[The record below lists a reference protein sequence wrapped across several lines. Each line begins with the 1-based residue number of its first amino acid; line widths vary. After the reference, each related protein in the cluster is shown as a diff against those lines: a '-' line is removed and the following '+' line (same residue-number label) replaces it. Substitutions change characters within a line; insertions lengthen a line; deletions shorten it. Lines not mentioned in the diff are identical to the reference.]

1 MQVVEEIVSLD
12 RSMNLHVD
20 DADVVELVEE
30 DLMPEELAEL
40 QSEQQKVLVEHSPE
54 EERDREEVSTD
65 VIQSIKGKWNECQD
79 FFEKDHP
86 DITVTNSVESDKW

>member
-40 QSEQQKVLVEHSPE
+40 QSE
-54 EERDREEVSTD
+54 
-65 VIQSIKGKWNECQD
+65 
-79 FFEKDHP
+79 
-86 DITVTNSVESDKW
+86 